1 MKLQKKFKMCRRL
14 GAGIYE
20 KCQSPKFAKSVAKRG
35 RGDRKKALSDFGLG
49 LVEKQKLRFGYGVS
63 EKQLRNYVI
72 TASTSKTMPISEKL
86 LELLESRAD
95 NMVYR
100 AGFAKTRRHARQL
113 VSHGHFTVN
122 GVKTTIP
129 SQVIKVGN
137 TIAVRDG
144 SKSSPIFA
152 ILQENK
158 DTKGTPAWLEVNN
171 TALSAT
177 VKSHPKNTDNFVD
190 VGVVLE
196 FYSR

>member
-1 MKLQKKFKMCRRL
+1 MKLQKKFKLCRRL

-20 KCQSPKFAKSVAKRG
+20 KCQSPKFAQSVARRG
-35 RGDRKKALSDFGLG
+35 RGERKKALSDFGLG

-72 TASTSKTMPISEKL
+72 LASTVKGMTIHDKL
-86 LELLESRAD
+86 IELLESRLD

-113 VSHGHFTVN
+113 VAHGHFTVN
-122 GVKTTIP
+122 GVKSTIP
-129 SQVIKVGN
+129 SQAVKIGN
-137 TIAVRDG
+137 TITVRDG

-171 TALSAT
+171 TNLSAKLT
-177 VKSHPKNTDNFVD
+177 AHPKSNDNFVD